1 MKTIDDVDDFD
12 ADDVGLGPDSA
23 GQSGDLQGLN
33 SEEVTELLE
42 EGNSFEAGIINGIE
56 NAPNADEGPSK
67 TREVLEDDVPLEYD
81 KDSLDSPSG
90 G

>member
-1 MKTIDDVDDFD
+1 MKKIDDDEDLAQED
-12 ADDVGLGPDSA
+12 LGLGPDSA

-56 NAPNADEGPSK
+56 NAPNADEGPIK